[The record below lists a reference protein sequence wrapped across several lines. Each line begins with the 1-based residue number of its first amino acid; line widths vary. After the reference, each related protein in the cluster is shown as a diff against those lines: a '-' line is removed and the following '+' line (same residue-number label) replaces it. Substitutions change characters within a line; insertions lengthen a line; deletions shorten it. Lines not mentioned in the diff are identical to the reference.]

1 MIALATVLQSFDAE
15 SIHKQLHILSRKM
28 GAANGSGNAET
39 MEHQSTLGKYRSNR
53 SPMRSRSHNQLTRS
67 ENSPIVQ
74 EESIIERF
82 SNIGIS
88 KTNPLRLID
97 NYLNER
103 LVSLEEALEPVV
115 VQIDSLPS
123 YIEKAKAKCHYPS
136 EYRLTLDESAA
147 IYIYTMKWEGQCL
160 YDQLQAAWA
169 SEDRSEMKPWFK
181 YLKLFRR
188 ALDKLPST
196 NDEIWQGTHYDE
208 TLNETLASESSSFY
222 SSMALCSPS
231 NMTIVDYLQANVGT
245 NLVIVGFKS
254 VNGKSISHYS
264 ANQSKQIMLW
274 PGIKMDVARMIM
286 VNETSSVI
294 VHVVGSTNPR
304 VLMATKSQEIER
316 HFKCRNKAYR
326 CSLDM

>member
-1 MIALATVLQSFDAE
+1 
-15 SIHKQLHILSRKM
+15 M
-28 GAANGSGNAET
+28 GAANGHDNTET
-39 MEHQSTLGKYRSNR
+39 MEHQPTLDENRSNI
-53 SPMRSRSHNQLTRS
+53 SPMRSRPHSQLARR
-67 ENSPIVQ
+67 ENPPIVL
-74 EESIIERF
+74 EKSIIERF
-82 SNIGIS
+82 FNIGIS

-103 LVSLEEALEPVV
+103 LVSLEEALQPVA
-115 VQIDSLPS
+115 VQIDSLSS
-123 YIEKAKAKCHYPS
+123 YIEKAKANCHYPS

-169 SEDRSEMKPWFK
+169 SQDRSEMKPWFK

-188 ALDKLPST
+188 ALDKLPNT
-196 NDEIWQGTHYDE
+196 NDEIWQGTHYYE
-208 TLNETLASESSSFY
+208 TLGETLALESSSFY

-231 NMTIVDYLQANVGT
+231 NIGIVDYLQANVGT
-245 NLVIVGFKS
+245 NLIIVGFKS

-274 PGIKMDVARMIM
+274 PGIKLDVARMIM
-286 VNETSSVI
+286 VNETGSVV
-294 VHVVGSTNPR
+294 VHIVGSTNLR
-304 VLMATKSQEIER
+304 VLMAAKSQETER